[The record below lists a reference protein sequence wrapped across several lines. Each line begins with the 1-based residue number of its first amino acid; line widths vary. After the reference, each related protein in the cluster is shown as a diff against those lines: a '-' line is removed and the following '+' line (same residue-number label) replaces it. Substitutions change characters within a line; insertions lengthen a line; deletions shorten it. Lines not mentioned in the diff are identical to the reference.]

1 MAYGALYCPPQ
12 RTLGDSGK
20 KKLNGQISRLING
33 CFKVA
38 QGVVPPPTAHPSIC
52 IFKIE
57 KYNTCHWNIEAMV
70 AGHLKTLKKSSCI
83 SVTVKAVCVC
93 HMCFFTGLSSDIFPH
108 DFSFLEMN
116 TLLSRQFQSAHSA
129 GSKRS
134 STAVCALGV
143 LLVTFPPV
151 HST

>member
-1 MAYGALYCPPQ
+1 MAYGALYCPPPNEHLAAVV
-12 RTLGDSGK
+12 RKNSMDKYLDWSMDAL
-20 KKLNGQISRLING
+20 KLPRELS
-33 CFKVA
+33 
-38 QGVVPPPTAHPSIC
+38 PPTAHPSIC

-70 AGHLKTLKKSSCI
+70 AGHLKKLKKSSCI